1 MKKQITSHER
11 PMNFARYVHK
21 HVRRLHTRLTGPLQG
36 KLCVCA
42 CTGSWIQ
49 GAEGRGGL
57 RGVWCCPTQ
66 RQPWNSP
73 SHNETCHSVYEIMS
87 NWKHCSHCAP
97 VTASI
102 VHTALLPPPRFFP
115 LTRRD
120 CSSPLWQPYPP
131 LQTSPSLPSL
141 PLCVSPS
148 PSSHRIVIISLLIC
162 FLFRFSFHSPADLL
176 CWLYLGSS
184 LGSHVRAQVCVC
196 VFRGGGVGGRG
207 GAGVSFT
214 KS

>member
-1 MKKQITSHER
+1 
-11 PMNFARYVHK
+11 MNFARYVHIY
-21 HVRRLHTRLTGPLQG
+21 VWRLHTRLTGPLQG
-36 KLCVCA
+36 KLCVCT

-120 CSSPLWQPYPP
+120 CSSPLWQHYSPP
-131 LQTSPSLPSL
+131 SKPHSPSPFSPSLCLS
-141 PLCVSPS
+141 
-148 PSSHRIVIISLLIC
+148 ISLLSPYCYNFITY
-162 FLFRFSFHSPADLL
+162 LFFAPLL
-176 CWLYLGSS
+176 LS
-184 LGSHVRAQVCVC
+184 LPCRPFVLA
-196 VFRGGGVGGRG
+196 VFRLFIG
-207 GAGVSFT
+207 
-214 KS
+214 